1 MEVKVVYC
9 SLFSARASPHVHL
22 HCPTKGTKTQAK
34 FKFVINNDFNSQVLV
49 GCLGLV
55 IYYSQFSARA
65 SPHDHL
71 HCPTKGTKHK
81 LNVKFVINNDFNS
94 QVQSHFLWRN
104 WNIGGDIFV
113 FLFYAP
119 SSVSANNKH
128 KNGFHNQI
136 SQ

>member
-1 MEVKVVYC
+1 MT
-9 SLFSARASPHVHL
+9 LTH
-22 HCPTKGTKTQAK
+22 K
-34 FKFVINNDFNSQVLV
+34 FWLDVWGWWFTTPNFLLV
-49 GCLGLV
+49 PLLTITCTVQLKE
-55 IYYSQFSARA
+55 R
-65 SPHDHL
+65 
-71 HCPTKGTKHK
+71 KHK
-81 LNVKFVINNDFNS
+81 LNFKFVINNDFNS

-104 WNIGGDIFV
+104 WNIGGDVFV